1 MLMAMRT
8 HMCHRIVVK
17 RFNSGMTWR
26 ERENGSIS
34 FRPGNFADFVSSA
47 RSLSVVA
54 NANSSNNKPLT
65 IMAQRWNYFP
75 NQKVYLRYGSPQPS

>member
-1 MLMAMRT
+1 MQDANGYAHAYVPQDSCQEIQFRNDL
-8 HMCHRIVVK
+8 
-17 RFNSGMTWR
+17 

-65 IMAQRWNYFP
+65 I
-75 NQKVYLRYGSPQPS
+75 SPR